1 MKLRTIL
8 ASAALLLFSAV
19 AFAQNTEDTK
29 TEVKDIKA
37 EVEDIRTNDWFFGV
51 GGGLNIGF
59 DGQKYAGRKNSH
71 RGSGAA
77 VTAYF
82 GKYFTKVSGFR
93 VGYTGI
99 ATSNQY
105 KKFGKDEFHYAHA
118 DFLVRAGNVLVPY
131 AHAGFVSLANKSAA
145 GFGLGLMAPIRL
157 SRVFSVVPDLR
168 ATAIPNAKFSGEKKR
183 MGFNLTGT
191 LGLRIS
197 FPGGARKQPPVV
209 VEPEPIPV
217 KDTVVII
224 QVQKDTVVTV
234 QKDTAVIVHKDTTVI
249 EKPELPVPK
258 TSLVYFKVGKFVL
271 DENSREILDKY
282 AEYLLQ
288 ATDIN
293 ILIEGHASSE
303 GSLTLNKNLAIR
315 RANVVREYL
324 TRKGVKASRITVE
337 GKGIDFPVADNA
349 TEAGRRLNRRAV
361 VIVQD

>member
-1 MKLRTIL
+1 MKLKTIL
-8 ASAALLLFSAV
+8 VSAVLLLFSV
-19 AFAQNTEDTK
+19 ATFAQNK
-29 TEVKDIKA
+29 

-59 DGQKYAGRKNSH
+59 DGQKYEGRKNSH
-71 RGSGAA
+71 RGSGTA

-82 GKYFTKVSGFR
+82 GKYFTRVSGFR

-131 AHAGFVSLANKSAA
+131 AHAGFVSLANSSAA

-157 SRVFSVVPDLR
+157 SKVFSIVPDLR

-197 FPGGARKQPPVV
+197 FPGGARKQLPVV
-209 VEPEPIPV
+209 VEVPPV
-217 KDTVVII
+217 PVRDTVVVIKRDTVYI
-224 QVQKDTVVTV
+224 VQKDTSVF
-234 QKDTAVIVHKDTTVI
+234 VHKDTTVI
-249 EKPELPVPK
+249 EKPELPVPR

-361 VIVQD
+361 VVVQD